1 MRARAK
7 AIKISDNPGPVPVAS
22 SPAAPAELE
31 AAALLARPQPAL
43 PAASG
48 ASLASDAASGFAAAT
63 PAVVAANAPEPPT
76 AEAEPE
82 AAASPAEAGVAQ
94 AAAPTVAE
102 PEAAASPA
110 EPVAAS
116 TTDPDLQRTA
126 RILLSRQKH
135 EDFRKNQLRKTQTFA
150 NQEASSKADLKS
162 QVDESD
168 AVFSIFMQTIVAAV
182 HVACVRDQ
190 RGPGRS
196 LVDLPK

>member
-1 MRARAK
+1 MRAK

-76 AEAEPE
+76 AEAPEREAAEPE

-94 AAAPTVAE
+94 AAAPTAAE

-182 HVACVRDQ
+182 HVA
-190 RGPGRS
+190 
-196 LVDLPK
+196 

>member
-1 MRARAK
+1 MRAK

-22 SPAAPAELE
+22 SPAAPAEELE

-76 AEAEPE
+76 AEAPEREAAEPE

-94 AAAPTVAE
+94 AAAPTAAE

-110 EPVAAS
+110 EPVVVPAAS

-126 RILLSRQKH
+126 RIMLSRQKR

-182 HVACVRDQ
+182 HVA
-190 RGPGRS
+190 
-196 LVDLPK
+196 